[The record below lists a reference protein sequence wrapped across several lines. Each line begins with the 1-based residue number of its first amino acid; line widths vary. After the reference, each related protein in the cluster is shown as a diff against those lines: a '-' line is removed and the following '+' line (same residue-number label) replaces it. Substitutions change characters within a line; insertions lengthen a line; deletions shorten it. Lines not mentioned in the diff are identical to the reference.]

1 MREYPDLAAFERAIR
16 AESSAAGPGRPAHA
30 GLRVLRDVISEV
42 VEDARARG
50 SLPADIEPGAAV
62 DAIYVLTRGLTE
74 RAASLTP
81 GACAATLASARSL
94 LRGTLF
100 ARAPGGPR
108 R

>member
-1 MREYPDLAAFERAIR
+1 MFQPRDVVGRLEAVLEESDRLMREYPDLAAFERAIR

-62 DAIYVLTRGLTE
+62 DAIY
-74 RAASLTP
+74 
-81 GACAATLASARSL
+81 
-94 LRGTLF
+94 
-100 ARAPGGPR
+100 
-108 R
+108 